1 MAKNQ
6 KKRYIAWIYRKIK
19 KRLPVLLLMSALNM
33 AVAYANIRFAL
44 TTRTVVNSAISGD
57 IPLLKGSALFLIGLC
72 LFRMLGNTLSQ
83 FLSVNV
89 HENLERDFKFSILNT
104 ILHSDYS
111 RISRHHSGDL
121 IQRMDSDAASVINGV
136 MDYTAGLASTLT
148 GLIAAVVALLQVAP
162 QFTILCGAA
171 MALLTSTSLLL
182 RNVLKRLS
190 SDSSAANGKVRGF
203 LHESVSRLMLIQA
216 LDLSE
221 EMQKRTGS
229 VLDERWKVR
238 RKWRNLSIVS
248 KFGSNMVGYLS
259 YLFTLLWG
267 AAQLLSGRISYGDMT
282 AVISLVSTVRSSA
295 MGLPHMIPRVMGIMA
310 ACDRIMELEELPQQ
324 PDPDAQKVRAV
335 YGSMTGFTASDLCF
349 SYDREPIMRH
359 VSLTVP
365 KDGLTVIV
373 GPSGIGKSTLLKLLL
388 GLYRPDSG
396 SLVIDTAGGAIPVDR
411 STRSLFC
418 YAPQGNFL
426 LSGTLRENLTYTNPQ
441 ATDEQ
446 IREALYV
453 SAMDE
458 YVASLPM
465 GLETVLMEN
474 GAGLSEGQAQRISL
488 ARAIVSGAPVLLL
501 DEVTSA
507 LDAATEKLVL
517 ERICALPGKTCIAVT
532 HRPAALKLA
541 KRIIEVSETGMTVT
555 EW

>member
-44 TTRTVVNSAISGD
+44 TTKTVVNSAISGD

-324 PDPDAQKVRAV
+324 PDPDAQKVRDRLHRL
-335 YGSMTGFTASDLCF
+335 GS
-349 SYDREPIMRH
+349 
-359 VSLTVP
+359 
-365 KDGLTVIV
+365 
-373 GPSGIGKSTLLKLLL
+373 
-388 GLYRPDSG
+388 
-396 SLVIDTAGGAIPVDR
+396 
-411 STRSLFC
+411 
-418 YAPQGNFL
+418 
-426 LSGTLRENLTYTNPQ
+426 
-441 ATDEQ
+441 
-446 IREALYV
+446 
-453 SAMDE
+453 
-458 YVASLPM
+458 
-465 GLETVLMEN
+465 
-474 GAGLSEGQAQRISL
+474 
-488 ARAIVSGAPVLLL
+488 VLLL
-501 DEVTSA
+501 
-507 LDAATEKLVL
+507 
-517 ERICALPGKTCIAVT
+517 
-532 HRPAALKLA
+532 
-541 KRIIEVSETGMTVT
+541 
-555 EW
+555 